1 MSNARPTP
9 AIARVVATDG
19 QMTTAQYR
27 QYRKIVNRE
36 ESQIIGHLPES
47 GASGVPV
54 RRSLAEAR
62 AIRSG
67 ILADNL
73 RRSTLLRYVA
83 IRCQP
88 ERCPRGHL
96 RARLHSV
103 PRSDVD
109 RVARAFGQQ
118 LGLLR

>member
-1 MSNARPTP
+1 
-9 AIARVVATDG
+9 
-19 QMTTAQYR
+19 MTTRQYR
-27 QYRKIVNRE
+27 QYRKVVNRE
-36 ESQIIGHLPES
+36 EAMIVGDIPDTR
-47 GASGVPV
+47 ATGVPI
-54 RRSLAEAR
+54 RRPLAEAR

-73 RRSTLLRYVA
+73 RRTTLLRYVA

-109 RVARAFGQQ
+109 RVARVFGQQ
-118 LGLLR
+118 LGLIR